1 MAISAGLATLIGSG
15 ISAAAGGASA
25 IASGK
30 MNKKSI
36 KYNRW
41 ALEKQQEY
49 NTQQAQISRDWSEA
63 MMDKENEWNLA
74 QWNREN
80 AYNSPAAM
88 KARYEGAGLNAA
100 LMMQGG
106 SNVGQA
112 ASSQPAASPHSGPTA
127 SSSPGSSPQLM
138 RPDFTL
144 LSSAVDSFFKNKLV
158 DTQAQGQGLS
168 NLLTSRYG
176 DELSQLSIGKGSA
189 EIANLRSQT
198 ASNYAT
204 TAVASMKAKEQEILN
219 KYLDVGQQLG
229 LITKMAEYASITA
242 GTKLKS
248 AQYRTEVAREIE
260 TLASANGKKISNRVA
275 MATADGLIKAMNNEN
290 RYRAYDAALGHDY
303 LPRQHYYRN
312 RQLPVDLGRAE
323 VARAMAEFEQYVTD
337 TPGNRWIQK
346 NLKPV
351 TSAISPLLD
360 AAAMFTVAG
369 KLGKGSHALFRPK
382 YGKMKKYSF
391 E

>member
-1 MAISAGLATLIGSG
+1 MDPATALLIGSG
-15 ISAAAGGASA
+15 VSAAAGGASA

-30 MNKKSI
+30 MNRKSI
-36 KYNRW
+36 KYNKW

-80 AYNSPAAM
+80 TYNSPAAM

-127 SSSPGSSPQLM
+127 SSSTGGSPQLV

-144 LSSAVDSFFKNKLV
+144 LSSAVDSFFKNKLI
-158 DTQAQGQGLS
+158 DTQAQGQGLD
-168 NLLTSRYG
+168 NLLKSRYG
-176 DELSQLSIGKGSA
+176 DDLARLSIGKGNA
-189 EIANLRSQT
+189 EIANLRAQT
-198 ASNYAT
+198 ASNYANA
-204 TAVASMKAKEQEILN
+204 AVASMKAKEQEVLN
-219 KYLDVGQQLG
+219 KYLDMGQQLG

-260 TLASANGKKISNRVA
+260 ILASANGKEISNRVA
-275 MATADGLIKAMNNEN
+275 MATADALIEAMNNEN
-290 RYRAYDAALGHDY
+290 RYRAYDAALGRDY

-312 RQLPVDLGRAE
+312 RQLPIDLE
-323 VARAMAEFEQYVTD
+323 KSEIEKVLLELEEYVND
-337 TPGNRWIQK
+337 TPGNRWIRK
-346 NLKPV
+346 NIHPV
-351 TSAISPLLD
+351 TGILGTILG
-360 AAAMFTVAG
+360 AATLGAG
-369 KLGKGSHALFRPK
+369 SKAVQGVSSYARRYLNGRRSIR
-382 YGKMKKYSF
+382 